1 MLNIRDEELF
11 NKVLELEP
19 KLGHTGYGPTYYQLL
34 GVNLDCN
41 KEELEKNYQDLKR
54 LMNDHSELFSKEET
68 EELEEAYKRFI
79 SFLGSVWYEKDVG
92 SKGMYNTTIL
102 YENNKKFQS
111 MFEELRKNTGTKVTV
126 KYLERNN
133 DNFEEMK
140 LEGKLNS
147 SVCYDSIF
155 IDELK
160 DGSLEGTRYKIDFL
174 SSQSSIIEI
183 IYSVG
188 KTIYVNPYFK
198 DSTKYRDDYIN
209 AFRVVCYNFYM
220 AKKID
225 VIENAETKKGMTYTK
240 KNIVK

>member
-1 MLNIRDEELF
+1 MLNVRDEELF
-11 NKVLELEP
+11 NKVLELETN
-19 KLGHTGYGPTYYQLL
+19 LGQTGYGPTYYQLL

-54 LMNDHSELFSKEET
+54 LMNDHPELFSKDEV

-92 SKGMYNTTIL
+92 SKGMYNTKIL
-102 YENNKKFQS
+102 YENNKKFAS
-111 MFEELRKNTGTKVTV
+111 MFEALRENIGSQVTV
-126 KYLERNN
+126 SYLERHN
-133 DNFEEMK
+133 DTFEK
-140 LEGKLNS
+140 TKITGKLNS

-155 IDELK
+155 IDERK
-160 DGSLEGTRYKIDFL
+160 EGSLEGTRYKIDFL

-183 IYSVG
+183 IDALG
-188 KTIYVNPYFK
+188 NTIYLNPYLK
-198 DSTKYRDDYIN
+198 DSTKYNDDYIN

-225 VIENAETKKGMTYTK
+225 VIENAETKKGIAYTK
-240 KNIVK
+240 KYSD